1 MITLDAARALLL
13 AGVAPLSDEQVAI
26 GASAGRVLAK
36 DVVAGFDEPAERR
49 SAMDGYAVTAADA
62 VAGAILKVIGEAYA
76 GAPFAGAVGRGEA
89 VRIATGGVVPQGAD
103 FVVMQ
108 EIARREDDAVTID
121 GPVHEAHF
129 VRPAGGDFGAGER
142 LVEAGVVLGAAQIGL
157 IAAAS
162 VASVSVRR
170 RPRIAIFAS
179 GDELREPGALLG
191 PGEVAD
197 SASVAL
203 AVLVEQWGGIAER
216 RPTLPDE
223 LARATA
229 LIGEA
234 RGADLIVLVGGASVG
249 DRDVLRGAVTGLGAT
264 ILFDRIAVQPG
275 KPSWHARFG
284 DGGLLIGLPGNPA
297 SAFVCAHLLIEP
309 MIAAMLGRAAAR
321 RVVARLAG
329 DLPAGS
335 QRETW
340 WRARVEVDDEGQMIA
355 TPDPRRD
362 SSLQRPL
369 ASANALLRQ
378 PADGAAM
385 AAGATVEL
393 LLIGA

>member
-36 DVVAGFDEPAERR
+36 DVVAGFDQPAERR

-142 LVEAGVVLGAAQIGL
+142 LVEAGVVLGAARIGL